1 MVRKIPKR
9 AYEKVSTFEALVV
22 SYRMDEQDGGMV
34 RLTLYVDDLGE
45 GDWLMNCYP
54 RTPVA
59 IGIKPL
65 DYDNP
70 DQSNIVT
77 EGERA
82 LKRAGMLCRS
92 KRFQMFMQEI
102 SQEEG
107 SYAWGMGQD
116 EKECVKALN
125 SFLGIKS
132 RRELL
137 DNYKKIETFKNLAEK
152 FEEWLK
158 CH

>member
-54 RTPVA
+54 KTPVA
-59 IGIKPL
+59 VGIKPL
-65 DYDNP
+65 EYDNP

-77 EGERA
+77 EGERS
-82 LKRAGMLCRS
+82 LKRAGMLCRN
-92 KRFQMFMQEI
+92 KKFQIFMQDL

-107 SYAWGMGQD
+107 IYAWGLGQD
-116 EKECVKALN
+116 ERECVKALHKY
-125 SFLGIKS
+125 LGISS

-137 DNYKKIETFKNLAEK
+137 ENYKKVDSFQKLATQ

>member
-1 MVRKIPKR
+1 
-9 AYEKVSTFEALVV
+9 
-22 SYRMDEQDGGMV
+22 MDEQDGGMV

-116 EKECVKALN
+116 EKECVKALH